1 MGNLLTI
8 SRDIMAR
15 TPEGKEA
22 LIAMRAVRDWKS
34 SAAIRKAHGN
44 LSAYHDVLTELN
56 AAGAIKFRGEDFMST
71 GTKDGAELGL
81 ELHAKWVA
89 AGRPGTFKAFVEESQ
104 GKGEKPDASAKAAGG
119 TAEQDRLARMRGL
132 GR

>member
-1 MGNLLTI
+1 MSNLLTI

-15 TPEGKEA
+15 TAEGKEA
-22 LIAMRAVRDWKS
+22 LIAMRAIRDWKA
-34 SAAIRKAHGN
+34 SAAIRKAHGS
-44 LSAYHDVLTELN
+44 LAAYHDVLVELHD
-56 AAGAIKFRGEDFMST
+56 AGAIKFSGGDFMST

-89 AGRPGTFKAFVEESQ
+89 AGRPGSFKAFLESERER
-104 GKGEKPDASAKAAGG
+104 GGSVASAKPNDD
-119 TAEQDRLARMRGL
+119 TAEKKRLAIVRGL